1 MTRRSSLKNNALVV
15 LKAEYASVVW
25 MRCWF
30 DSDRGLKNGYAT
42 RRNARR
48 ELLRSTDTRAMCLF
62 GFESR
67 HIHSGPMVQ
76 RIERRFPMP
85 EICVRFALGPQKCP
99 RGVMESTKHYGCF
112 GGGSNPP
119 GGTRHSELV

>member
-30 DSDRGLKNGYAT
+30 DSDRGLKWISDAKGNSG
-42 RRNARR
+42 RKP
-48 ELLRSTDTRAMCLF
+48 LRSTNQPYGLF
-62 GFESR
+62 GFKSR
-67 HIHSGPMVQ
+67 LIHDGPIVQ

-85 EICVRFALGPQKCP
+85 EICVRFALGLQNAPVAQ
-99 RGVMESTKHYGCF
+99 RMRARDYES
-112 GGGSNPP
+112 
-119 GGTRHSELV
+119 